1 MQNGG
6 AKNKRG
12 RGAGKKRGRPSAP
25 AKKPPRVT
33 AKKRGRRRAPAKK
46 RKTEKK
52 NKSIIPKE
60 KVSGISIESHTSEF
74 HYNSPDKS
82 FHSIKSSPTKIK
94 LYNKHVPEKMTV
106 DKDKNT
112 DNIIDIKYI

>member
-12 RGAGKKRGRPSAP
+12 RGAGNKRGRPSAP
-25 AKKPPRVT
+25 AKKPSRVT

-46 RKTEKK
+46 RKTAKN

-60 KVSGISIESHTSEF
+60 KVSGISIESHSTEF

-82 FHSIKSSPTKIK
+82 FHSIKTSPTKIK
-94 LYNKHVPEKMTV
+94 LYTEHVPEKMTV
-106 DKDKNT
+106 VKDKKI
-112 DNIIDIKYI
+112 DNKIDLNYI